1 MLEPRGQQDRG
12 LLSSESSVTLAH
24 LASPTPSPPAPQKT
38 LATTAQH
45 RIVGLGG
52 GEAGQCVRG
61 GSPVSTLFTTTT
73 RTGTHRAALPRA
85 EQLLLE
91 EDVLFPEV
99 RQTPELAGRSP
110 CACQAGEA
118 GAGVVHPPPREGHP
132 VTQRMALLSQ
142 IPHRRAHSQ
151 AADPQADRTAHP
163 SSALLIS
170 VAGPGDDG
178 SAPRRQPQPQQQQQH
193 GQGRRGS
200 AQAPHGAGPRP
211 RPPALPLGLGEAQ
224 RSRARCS
231 VPPRPL

>member
-1 MLEPRGQQDRG
+1 MFSLGAMLEPRGQQDRG

-110 CACQAGEA
+110 CARQAGEA
-118 GAGVVHPPPREGHP
+118 GAGVVHPPPREGHLG
-132 VTQRMALLSQ
+132 TE
-142 IPHRRAHSQ
+142 RAGV
-151 AADPQADRTAHP
+151 RFIT
-163 SSALLIS
+163 
-170 VAGPGDDG
+170 
-178 SAPRRQPQPQQQQQH
+178 
-193 GQGRRGS
+193 
-200 AQAPHGAGPRP
+200 
-211 RPPALPLGLGEAQ
+211 
-224 RSRARCS
+224 C
-231 VPPRPL
+231 